1 MCRLLSPILFLLAG
15 LPALQAQFSTLADT
29 ITVQSARV
37 PARIGETGRNISLL
51 DPADLQQAPYTSLD
65 ELLQYVPGVEVQS
78 RNAFGVQGDISLRG
92 ATFTQVLVL
101 IDGMKL
107 NDPLTGH
114 FNHAIP
120 VTPAE
125 IARIEV
131 LRGAASAIYGADAVG
146 GVINIVTKT
155 HDPQQDDATQLEG
168 QLHYGEHSLLMARQ
182 GFALQR
188 GKLFLSGGFRMNQS
202 AGEPIAERPLG
213 NITLEAYRNFFDI
226 KTAGLNLG
234 YRLGKGWLLRARTA
248 YDQRDFSA
256 RFFYTASPLDQ
267 SEETTTTWWNQLR
280 ATRTGQRSRTDIH
293 LAYKRN
299 TDRFVFN
306 PDFPST
312 NEHLSQFY
320 NLNANHSLE
329 LSPRWSVNLG
339 TQFTYRTIE
348 SNDRGN
354 HDDTHAGLYGMA
366 VWRPLRTLTLTGSLR
381 YDYDEN
387 YGSELTPQ
395 LNIAYQVL
403 PRLRLRAS
411 AGRSIRAADYTER
424 YVSFNLADLSP
435 GRNLGNPDLLAERS
449 WSQELGLDADLG
461 EHLQLKA
468 TGFLRQGR
476 NLIDYVETNAAD
488 IPNNDR
494 LQEGADYFFAQ
505 NIADVR
511 TQGVEAE
518 LWYRRALGRR
528 GHLQASLGYI
538 YLNTGNPGGLVS
550 VYISSHARHLLTA
563 NLRLRAGAFELGV
576 NGLYKQRNDRF
587 AESIDSTLEPAYTLW
602 NARAGYR
609 ILPEL
614 GLSLQVH
621 NLFDADYQDILGAP
635 MPGRWVMGGLFFNL
649 PAS

>member
-280 ATRTGQRSRTDIH
+280 ATRTG
-293 LAYKRN
+293 
-299 TDRFVFN
+299 
-306 PDFPST
+306 
-312 NEHLSQFY
+312 
-320 NLNANHSLE
+320 
-329 LSPRWSVNLG
+329 
-339 TQFTYRTIE
+339 
-348 SNDRGN
+348 
-354 HDDTHAGLYGMA
+354 
-366 VWRPLRTLTLTGSLR
+366 
-381 YDYDEN
+381 
-387 YGSELTPQ
+387 
-395 LNIAYQVL
+395 
-403 PRLRLRAS
+403 
-411 AGRSIRAADYTER
+411 
-424 YVSFNLADLSP
+424 
-435 GRNLGNPDLLAERS
+435 
-449 WSQELGLDADLG
+449 
-461 EHLQLKA
+461 
-468 TGFLRQGR
+468 
-476 NLIDYVETNAAD
+476 
-488 IPNNDR
+488 
-494 LQEGADYFFAQ
+494 
-505 NIADVR
+505 
-511 TQGVEAE
+511 
-518 LWYRRALGRR
+518 
-528 GHLQASLGYI
+528 
-538 YLNTGNPGGLVS
+538 
-550 VYISSHARHLLTA
+550 
-563 NLRLRAGAFELGV
+563 
-576 NGLYKQRNDRF
+576 
-587 AESIDSTLEPAYTLW
+587 
-602 NARAGYR
+602 
-609 ILPEL
+609 
-614 GLSLQVH
+614 
-621 NLFDADYQDILGAP
+621 
-635 MPGRWVMGGLFFNL
+635 
-649 PAS
+649 